1 MPQEQNFSSN
11 NLENLD
17 FPGGFGS
24 FNNFNASASS
34 ATPMSMGPPPTLPS
48 AVQPNMPFQSTP
60 STRNASFMSQS
71 SSQGNAFASPQ
82 TPMQTGYNYDGAY
95 GSQPS
100 SQDSWLNV
108 GNAAMMAYTPIQGM
122 NEFDLD
128 FLNMESTNGGGFQD
142 DFNVSMAEA
151 LRG

>member
-1 MPQEQNFSSN
+1 
-11 NLENLD
+11 
-17 FPGGFGS
+17 
-24 FNNFNASASS
+24 
-34 ATPMSMGPPPTLPS
+34 
-48 AVQPNMPFQSTP
+48 
-60 STRNASFMSQS
+60 MSQS